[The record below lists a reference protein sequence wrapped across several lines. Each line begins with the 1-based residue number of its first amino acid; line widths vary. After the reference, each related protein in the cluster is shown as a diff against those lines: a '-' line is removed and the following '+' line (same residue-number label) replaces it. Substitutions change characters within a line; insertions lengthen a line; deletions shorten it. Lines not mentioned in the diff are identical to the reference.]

1 MTLGNDGNVRI
12 AEHIPDRPRRLFP
25 DMEPGR
31 TTKGEIFGQHL
42 LDGIEVVRDKRL
54 AERPHTPMPLVMP
67 IGQRHQI
74 ERIDEVPAHDY
85 RFGNP

>member
-1 MTLGNDGNVRI
+1 MTLGNNGNVRI

-25 DMEPGR
+25 DMGPGR
-31 TTKGEIFGQHL
+31 TAKGEIFSQHL